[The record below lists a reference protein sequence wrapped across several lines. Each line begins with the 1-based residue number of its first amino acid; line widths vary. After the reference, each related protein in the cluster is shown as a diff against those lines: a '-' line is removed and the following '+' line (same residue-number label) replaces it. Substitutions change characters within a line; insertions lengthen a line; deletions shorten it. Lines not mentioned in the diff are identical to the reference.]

1 MVPGRIDQHRL
12 DDKNGKPR
20 LSQPQLPARGRH
32 MASATLLYIVNVDWF
47 FISHRLRI
55 AQAARDAG
63 YDVHIACSLT
73 GREEELRAEGFTVH
87 PLRMQR
93 GTIDGSGQLR
103 AARDMAAVIRAIR
116 PEIVHLVTIKPVL
129 IGGAVARILKVPKV
143 VAAISGLGFVF
154 IAKGAAA
161 ALRRQII
168 SVMYRFALSKKNVRV
183 IFQNEDDRILI
194 SGLAGVRNEQV
205 RMIRGSGVELERL
218 RPQKLPEGPF
228 CAVLAARLLIDKG
241 VREFVEAARV
251 LRGRR
256 IEARFIL
263 AGDLDPHNPAC
274 IPAEEVS
281 AWAQEGIVELVGH
294 VSDIGNLFAQA
305 HAAVLPSY
313 REGMPLV
320 LLEAA
325 ACGRAVI
332 TTDVPGCR
340 EAIEPGVTGLLVPVG
355 ESAGLADAMER
366 LARNRVE
373 CAEMGRRGR
382 FLAERA
388 FSIDEVVTR
397 HLEIYAEPVR

>member
-1 MVPGRIDQHRL
+1 
-12 DDKNGKPR
+12 
-20 LSQPQLPARGRH
+20 
-32 MASATLLYIVNVDWF
+32 MASAKLLYIVNVDWF

-63 YDVHIACSLT
+63 YEVHIACGLT
-73 GREEELRAEGFTVH
+73 GREGELRAEGFTVH

-93 GTIDGSGQLR
+93 GTIDGRGQLR
-103 AARDMAAVIRAIR
+103 TARDIAAVIRAIR

-161 ALRRQII
+161 AVRRQII
-168 SVMYRFALSKKNVRV
+168 SVMYRFALSKQNVRV
-183 IFQNEDDRILI
+183 IFQNKDDRTLI
-194 SGLAGVRNEQV
+194 SGLAGVQREQV
-205 RMIRGSGVELERL
+205 RMIRGSGVDLERL
-218 RPQKLPEGPF
+218 RPRTLPAGPF

-251 LRGRR
+251 LRSRR
-256 IEARFIL
+256 IDARFIL

-274 IPAEEVS
+274 IPTQEAS
-281 AWAQEGIVELVGH
+281 AWKREGIVELVGH
-294 VSDIGNLFAQA
+294 VSDIDNLFAQA
-305 HAAVLPSY
+305 HAVVLPSY

-340 EAIEPGVTGLLVPVG
+340 EAIEPGVTGLLVP
-355 ESAGLADAMER
+355 ARQFTGLADAMER
-366 LARNRVE
+366 LARNRTE
-373 CAEMGRRGR
+373 CAEMGRQGR
-382 FLAERA
+382 VLAEHA
-388 FSIDEVVTR
+388 FSIDEVVRR
-397 HLEIYAEPVR
+397 HLQIYAEPVK